1 MLFIKQDNALRL
13 DLIRV
18 EGFDNVQLINLN
30 LNSNVL
36 EVNIKTKKMLYLNSF
51 QCQKCAGKLEVWN

>member
-1 MLFIKQDNALRL
+1 MTFTHIKMLFIKNDNALRL
-13 DLIRV
+13 DLIWV

-36 EVNIKTKKMLYLNSF
+36 EVNIKTKKDIIP
-51 QCQKCAGKLEVWN
+51 E